1 MTGRQIQALATEGC
15 DGHVL
20 CFAPGRMLSL
30 NKVKKDTKVLLNFVH
45 FFIGKGVVMED
56 TAA

>member
-1 MTGRQIQALATEGC
+1 MTGGQIQALATEGC
-15 DGHVL
+15 DRHVL

-30 NKVKKDTKVLLNFVH
+30 NKVKKAAKVPLNFVH